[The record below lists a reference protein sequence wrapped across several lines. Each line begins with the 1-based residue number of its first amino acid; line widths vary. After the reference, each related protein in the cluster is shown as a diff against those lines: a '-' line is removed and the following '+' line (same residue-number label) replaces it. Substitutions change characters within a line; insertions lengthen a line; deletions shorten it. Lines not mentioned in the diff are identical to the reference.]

1 MRAFRNVSKGV
12 QGSLKS
18 LYSVLDNKTN
28 ESIEDWQCV
37 AITVFDHWLTR
48 EEFEQY
54 FTNRSLD
61 QQADIDL
68 RWHLFHRLLAEDVS
82 CYQYKYRSVSRLI
95 FKEPRNSS
103 LFVRRLSRFSVADAD
118 ADALQLVIPEYRAV
132 FVQGYDDTCSLY
144 FECRESVKPL
154 LHEIRKLGMY
164 TLERI

>member
-118 ADALQLVIPEYRAV
+118 ALQLVIPEYRAV

-154 LHEIRKLGMY
+154 FHEIRKLGMY

>member
-1 MRAFRNVSKGV
+1 
-12 QGSLKS
+12 
-18 LYSVLDNKTN
+18 
-28 ESIEDWQCV
+28 
-37 AITVFDHWLTR
+37 
-48 EEFEQY
+48 
-54 FTNRSLD
+54 
-61 QQADIDL
+61 
-68 RWHLFHRLLAEDVS
+68 
-82 CYQYKYRSVSRLI
+82 RLI

-103 LFVRRLSRFSVADAD
+103 LFVRRLSRFSVAD